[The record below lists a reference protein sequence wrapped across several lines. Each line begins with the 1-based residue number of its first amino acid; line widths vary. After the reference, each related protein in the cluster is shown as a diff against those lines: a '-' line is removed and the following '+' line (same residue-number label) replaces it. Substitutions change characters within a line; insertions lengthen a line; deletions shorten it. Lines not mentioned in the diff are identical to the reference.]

1 MTQGPE
7 YSLLSQEDGSLHH
20 RNPIGR
26 QEVYTTWLTASLAVA
41 SLICSVAI
49 SVYIHSQ
56 SAISH
61 YGTPAGRLEFVSQY
75 IGLDRAIR
83 DPESPPLRPILN
95 FPLLI
100 SPINASDPDK
110 AMNLPRKWKSS
121 FGMVYLQERHFTVS
135 GSVSMILQFRTGDF
149 RFEECALIASIPE
162 SASPSASGRATT
174 LEIWRLEAAEMLRAE
189 EITWNNRPRRSALF
203 AHWDVQGGSKLE
215 SNRFNCSWGSF
226 HTFEFVA
233 AASDSSVL
241 FLQDPTEHGKGI
253 LIKQYERSYNNN

>member
-20 RNPIGR
+20 RMLLLFAIGHMLITSVFSGNPIGR

-135 GSVSMILQFRTGDF
+135 GSVRVSH
-149 RFEECALIASIPE
+149 
-162 SASPSASGRATT
+162 SAFFTRPFLSCGS
-174 LEIWRLEAAEMLRAE
+174 L
-189 EITWNNRPRRSALF
+189 RPR
-203 AHWDVQGGSKLE
+203 
-215 SNRFNCSWGSF
+215 C
-226 HTFEFVA
+226 
-233 AASDSSVL
+233 
-241 FLQDPTEHGKGI
+241 I
-253 LIKQYERSYNNN
+253 